1 MSARRRSYPAIERRG
16 EKSRETARL
25 VRFISEADG
34 GDERQEETTRD
45 ERERER
51 ERERDEKNER
61 SSGSAKAVAEKGR
74 RPKSERKRE
83 EKEDGEIERE
93 GEERTG
99 RMQRGMDRRG

>member
-51 ERERDEKNER
+51 ER